1 MLGVWQNAIW
11 KECIIL
17 ENPSLAHRYR
27 EVAVKTAN
35 PIQLV
40 VMLYDAA
47 ICSLKEAR
55 EHIDRRNIAG
65 RSRSINK
72 CNSIISELQLC
83 LNLQAGGEIAG
94 SLDQLYD
101 YMKRRIFCANVEQ
114 RIQPLIEIEALLE
127 NLRSAWIALAS
138 HNQRNM
144 DQLAAPQR
152 IIPGTAQAVPPESM
166 QLKSLNIS
174 I

>member
-1 MLGVWQNAIW
+1 M
-11 KECIIL
+11 L
-17 ENPSLAHRYR
+17 ENRSLAHHYR

-40 VMLYDAA
+40 IMLYDAA

-55 EHIDRRNIAG
+55 EHMDRRNIAG

-72 CNSIISELQLC
+72 SISIISELQSC
-83 LNLQAGGEIAG
+83 LDLKAGGEIAA
-94 SLDQLYD
+94 SLNRLYD
-101 YMKRRIFCANVEQ
+101 YMKKRIFCANVEQ
-114 RIQPLIEIEALLE
+114 SMQPLAEIEVLLE
-127 NLRSAWIALAS
+127 NLRSAWIEL
-138 HNQRNM
+138 
-144 DQLAAPQR
+144 
-152 IIPGTAQAVPPESM
+152 TAQTHSNINHTAASQLKNQGMAPVAPPESM